1 MEVAVDVEERKGL
14 DQEIKEAGVRNS
26 RNNDEDSGD
35 EWVDHSDMED
45 NLKQQTLE
53 PHKESL
59 ETLVLQLQR
68 NESEER
74 NEKYHN
80 FCSD

>member
-14 DQEIKEAGVRNS
+14 DQEIKEAGMNS
-26 RNNDEDSGD
+26 CDSGD

-53 PHKESL
+53 LHKESL
-59 ETLVLQLQR
+59 ET
-68 NESEER
+68 
-74 NEKYHN
+74 
-80 FCSD
+80 